1 MRRIVALMVS
11 LFLLLYPF
19 SLITIAADSKEPE
32 EKTRDEIISVFADVS
47 GIELTETSTV
57 SVFDNYIRID
67 QMRADGVPEA
77 LYIIGIEKSG
87 DNLKI
92 INLDDFYTREQDRSS
107 AQYQA
112 NYTNL
117 SPLNEKIFMT
127 VTFTITYSR
136 YYGVSSI
143 DIYRPSGLSA
153 YWTPGDDALNITVS
167 SFDMYYDTSGDLVV
181 FPECNT
187 STNLASLVVTSNYSH
202 TISINKTN
210 PTATTVYSAYS
221 SLPSNR
227 AIWFSN
233 AYFHGSN
240 VAFDIY
246 TSNGRF
252 NDSVTIIY

>member
-1 MRRIVALMVS
+1 MRKIAAFVVGF
-11 LFLLLYPF
+11 FLLLYPF
-19 SLITIAADSKEPE
+19 SFIAMAADSKEAE
-32 EKTRDEIISVFADVS
+32 EKMHDEIVSVFTSVS
-47 GIELTETSTV
+47 GIEINETSTV
-57 SVFDNYIRID
+57 SIFDNYIKID
-67 QMRADGVPEA
+67 QMRADRVPETY
-77 LYIIGIEKSG
+77 YIIGIERSES
-87 DNLKI
+87 DLKT
-92 INLDDFYTREQDRSS
+92 INLNDVYTKAQDRST
-107 AQYQA
+107 YQQDV
-112 NYTNL
+112 NYTDL
-117 SPLNEKIFMT
+117 SWFHEKVYMT

-153 YWTPGDDALNITVS
+153 YWSPGDDAPNITVS

-187 STNLASLVVTSNYSH
+187 STNLASLVVTPNYSH

-246 TSNGRF
+246 TSKGRF